1 MDCHGW
7 HHVSP
12 DLPPISR
19 NGPEKPS
26 TASKRLLQ
34 SLQRRLD
41 FFLHLF
47 VFLFS
52 HVLGMFVSGIS
63 CVLQSYSQF
72 CHDIIIRDTTLY
84 TIVFTD
90 QPALD
95 LRLRPKEARRFAK
108 PAMTWTHSE
117 NVHGFLG
124 AVDLEAGS
132 KWNKILVGGLEHFSY
147 FSFS

>member
-1 MDCHGW
+1 
-7 HHVSP
+7 
-12 DLPPISR
+12 
-19 NGPEKPS
+19 
-26 TASKRLLQ
+26 
-34 SLQRRLD
+34 
-41 FFLHLF
+41 
-47 VFLFS
+47 
-52 HVLGMFVSGIS
+52 MFVSGIS

-95 LRLRPKEARRFAK
+95 LHLRPKEARRFAK

-132 KWNKILVGGLEHFSY
+132 KWNKILVGGLEHV
-147 FSFS
+147 SFSIIYGIILPID

>member
-1 MDCHGW
+1 M
-7 HHVSP
+7 VLRS
-12 DLPPISR
+12 LQ
-19 NGPEKPS
+19 
-26 TASKRLLQ
+26 LLQ
-34 SLQRRLD
+34 KGSFRGA

-117 NVHGFLG
+117 NVHGLIWKLG
-124 AVDLEAGS
+124 PSGTKYWMVV
-132 KWNKILVGGLEHFSY
+132 WNMFHFP
-147 FSFS
+147 